1 MTLGSQFP
9 ETIAL
14 VNGGVCDNVSIA
26 DRGFAYGD
34 GLFETILF
42 EQNTLPLLSYH
53 LDRLFSGLSLIKISL
68 DKDSLA
74 GQVSQFLD
82 LLRSE
87 SIVRAKIKIVVTRG
101 VQGEGS
107 YASGCGAPTVVITAQ
122 PIIEDFD
129 SGGVSL
135 VVSPLPLPAFPPLA
149 GVKSTSRAP
158 YIAVTQQVERQP
170 GQEVLLLDSDA
181 HVVETMH
188 HNIFM
193 VKGKTLSTPLIKT
206 CGVRGVMREC
216 IIQELAQRLDFDV
229 KEEDISVL
237 ELQKS
242 DEVFICNAV
251 RGIAAVNELAN
262 EPLDNMGV
270 SEKLNTELKLYKS
283 EL

>member
-1 MTLGSQFP
+1 MTLGSQCP
-9 ETIAL
+9 ETISL
-14 VNGGVCDNVSIA
+14 VNGRVCDNVSIA

-53 LDRLFSGLSLIKISL
+53 LDRLFFGLSLVNISL
-68 DKDSLA
+68 DKDALT
-74 GQVSQFLD
+74 GQVSQLLD

-107 YASGCGAPTVVITAQ
+107 YASGCGTPAVVMTAQ
-122 PIIEDFD
+122 PIVGDFD
-129 SGGVSL
+129 NGGVGL
-135 VVSPLPLPAFPPLA
+135 VVSPIPLPAFPLLA

-158 YIAVTQQVERQP
+158 YIAVTQHVERRL

-193 VKGKTLSTPLIKT
+193 VNGKTLSTPFIKT

-216 IIQELAQRLDFDV
+216 IIKVLAPRLGFDV
-229 KEEDISVL
+229 KEVDISVL
-237 ELQKS
+237 ELQQS

-251 RGIAAVNELAN
+251 RGIVSVNELVN
-262 EPLDNMGV
+262 QPIGNVGV
-270 SEKLNTELKLYKS
+270 GEKLNTELKMYKS